1 MDTVLLL
8 PRLLVPVRPRL
19 QVLEQMAVVIEGEF
33 ISAVLPRS
41 EALATYQNAS
51 RIELPEHVLVPGFI
65 NMHTHS
71 AMSLLKGY
79 ADDLNLQA
87 WLNDHIWP
95 VEKAFVGPEFVHDG
109 SAGYRRRFS
118 GIV

>member
-1 MDTVLLL
+1 MLDTVLLL

-19 QVLEQMAVVIEGEF
+19 QVLEHMAVVIEGEY
-33 ISAVLPRS
+33 ITGVMPRT
-41 EALATYQNAS
+41 EALGRYIDAT

-71 AMSLLKGY
+71 AMSLLRGY
-79 ADDLNLQA
+79 ADDLDLQV

-95 VEKAFVGPEFVHDG
+95 VEKAYLSQGFVH
-109 SAGYRRRFS
+109 
-118 GIV
+118 